1 MNVLKFGGAL
11 AVLAVVYGWNQIQ
24 SHAAFNDAVNRYNL
38 QPAQVTVM
46 RSCIA
51 QHATHVVGDNQYEA
65 AGHLIATVIEAS
77 KSPKSKRT
85 LVKALQQDPEF
96 QRIAPRK
103 RLLLLTTVGHSLRV
117 CCNKSNRS

>member
-11 AVLAVVYGWNQIQ
+11 AVLAGVYGWNQVQ

-51 QHATHVVGDNQYEA
+51 SMSRHRRKFKRGAKGKPAAPASPNTRPASSTTTNTRQRAT
-65 AGHLIATVIEAS
+65 S
-77 KSPKSKRT
+77 S
-85 LVKALQQDPEF
+85 
-96 QRIAPRK
+96 
-103 RLLLLTTVGHSLRV
+103 RLL
-117 CCNKSNRS
+117 